1 MEQKLTTYEILC
13 KYANEIKASIYGAF
27 VFLNIDTDIVKI
39 LMILMLFDTVF
50 GIIKAII
57 LSETISFKILFFGL
71 TTKLLIL
78 LIPMTLA
85 LVGKG
90 LKTYDF
96 TPIVDVVLKV
106 LVVSEGISIVTSM
119 YAIKKREKVE
129 NIDFVSMLL
138 QSIRKGL
145 MKILKMWL
153 GQIENPDEIKNNK
166 E

>member
-39 LMILMLFDTVF
+39 LMILMLIDTVF
-50 GIIKAII
+50 GVIKAII
-57 LSETISFKILFFGL
+57 LSEIISFKILFFGL

-106 LVVSEGISIVTSM
+106 LVVSEGISIITSM

-153 GQIENPDEIKNNK
+153 GQIENPDEIKNK
-166 E
+166 TE